1 MSSPRRFLD
10 IQDFKSEAH
19 RRVPRMFYD
28 YVDSGSWSEQTY
40 RANEFDLKGI
50 CLNQRVGLDIST
62 IKTNSYMM
70 GTSVTMPAA
79 IAPIGLAGMQ
89 YADGEILMARA
100 AERFGIRF
108 TLSTMSI
115 CSLEDIS
122 QHTSSPFWFQ
132 LYVMKDRGFV
142 KSLIER
148 ARLAGCEALVLTL
161 DLQRL
166 GQRHK
171 DIRNGLT
178 APPDLTFNNILSLVS
193 KPSWCANMLSTRR
206 RSFGNIIGFAPGVSN
221 LSDLS
226 SWTKEQF
233 DTSFTW
239 KDIEWIKSTW
249 NGPLILKGIMHPEDA
264 NYCSDYG
271 ADAVVV
277 SNHGGRQ
284 LDGAPSS
291 IKVLPRISA
300 ALSDCETKVLFDGGI
315 RSGQD
320 LFRALAVGA
329 DGVLL
334 GRAVVYGLAA
344 NGEFGVFDSLEIIQ
358 KELESTMAFCGC
370 TNTEDI
376 GSSTLH
382 ADYCH

>member
-1 MSSPRRFLD
+1 
-10 IQDFKSEAH
+10 
-19 RRVPRMFYD
+19 MFYD
-28 YVDSGSWSEQTY
+28 YVDSGSWTEQTY
-40 RANEFDLKGI
+40 RANEIDLQEI
-50 CLNQRVGLDIST
+50 YLNQRVGIDISNVQS
-62 IKTNSYMM
+62 NSYMLDLP
-70 GTSVTMPAA
+70 VTIPAA
-79 IAPIGLAGMQ
+79 IAPVGLAGMQ
-89 YADGEILMARA
+89 YADGEILLAKA

-122 QHTSSPFWFQ
+122 NHTKSPFWFQ

-142 KSLIER
+142 ESLIER
-148 ARLAGCEALVLTL
+148 ARLAGCDGLVLTL

-178 APPDLTFNNILSLVS
+178 APPDLTLNNLLSLAS
-193 KPSWCANMLSTRR
+193 KPSWCVNLLSTNR
-206 RSFGNIIGFAPGVSN
+206 RSFGNIVGFASGVSN

-239 KDIEWIKSTW
+239 KDIEWIKSLW

-264 NYCSDYG
+264 KYCSDYG
-271 ADAVVV
+271 ADALVV
-277 SNHGGRQ
+277 SNHGGRH

-291 IKVLPRISA
+291 ISVLPEICA
-300 ALSDCETKVLFDGGI
+300 ALSDTKTNVFFDGGI

-320 LFRALAVGA
+320 LFRSIALGAKGVFLGRSVIYGLSA
-329 DGVLL
+329 DGERGVL
-334 GRAVVYGLAA
+334 RA
-344 NGEFGVFDSLEIIQ
+344 LEII
-358 KELESTMAFCGC
+358 KNELEATMAFV
-370 TNTEDI
+370 DVQV
-376 GSSTLH
+376 
-382 ADYCH
+382 